1 MRTALVLF
9 AILLCTAA
17 CSTKPVVRPPVP
29 SVCFALCEV
38 NQCKLTE
45 AYDTLAPEDQ
55 VDTELRCIKENAD
68 SARYCAELKRKCAEG
83 LTTRSLVHFR
93 RIWRV

>member
-1 MRTALVLF
+1 
-9 AILLCTAA
+9 
-17 CSTKPVVRPPVP
+17 VRPPVP

-45 AYDTLAPEDQ
+45 TYDALAPEDQ

-68 SARYCAELKRKCAEG
+68 SARYCAALKKKCAEG
-83 LTTRSLVHFR
+83 LKTTHSLVHKR